1 MKNLDES
8 FIICAILWLFAEV
21 LTRVDRV
28 YFPREKESIVEEKK
42 TNKKQKIAYLFGQ
55 KNQMYKT
62 NSLLLGTLIEG
73 LQLKLVPIKNEP
85 CGILPLIQ
93 INFVCYCK

>member
-8 FIICAILWLFAEV
+8 FIICAIFWLFAEV

-42 TNKKQKIAYLFGQ
+42 NKQK
-55 KNQMYKT
+55 T
-62 NSLLLGTLIEG
+62 EDSLLIWPEKSDV
-73 LQLKLVPIKNEP
+73 QNE
-85 CGILPLIQ
+85 
-93 INFVCYCK
+93 